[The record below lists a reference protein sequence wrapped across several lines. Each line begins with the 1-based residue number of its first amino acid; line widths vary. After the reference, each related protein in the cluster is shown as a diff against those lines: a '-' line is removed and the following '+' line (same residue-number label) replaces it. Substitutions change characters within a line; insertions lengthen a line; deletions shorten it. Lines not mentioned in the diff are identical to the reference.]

1 MATPRRSGLRLDADL
16 RDTEFVRYFSIV
28 QDAAKRLGCV
38 FYLWSPEARD
48 GQVGDVWCEDL
59 SGWLVPAHDA
69 DAFEDVWR
77 NSDPQFGQHAVFLED
92 VGTTLRQLVPAIREG
107 GPFHAEATM
116 ISIGNGMLM
125 RPDGTVVE
133 KQNSA
138 LGDVPTADMVGELQ
152 RRPGVL
158 SFEIGPDGRGKVT
171 YDGPATVLVVLD

>member
-77 NSDPQFGQHAVFLED
+77 NSDPDLTEDWDRYSVF
-92 VGTTLRQLVPAIREG
+92 AIWSDAG
-107 GPFHAEATM
+107 DAHV
-116 ISIGNGMLM
+116 SI
-125 RPDGTVVE
+125 
-133 KQNSA
+133 K
-138 LGDVPTADMVGELQ
+138 
-152 RRPGVL
+152 
-158 SFEIGPDGRGKVT
+158 FENNLANTPSS
-171 YDGPATVLVVLD
+171 